1 MMIRIT
7 IADRVVVTPANISL
21 AASRLI
27 ARAIAADCDPDL
39 ANPLEVVRQAWTDVY
54 GCAPIEVSLEAATF
68 GVHNKAEAL
77 IFLLRHGSMIE
88 PPR

>member
-1 MMIRIT
+1 
-7 IADRVVVTPANISL
+7 
-21 AASRLI
+21 
-27 ARAIAADCDPDL
+27 
-39 ANPLEVVRQAWTDVY
+39 LEVVRQAWTDVY